1 MKRDELELLALADHR
16 VALTDI
22 FLHKQGEFIDA
33 LHRLGHDTTDAYGL
47 LIEFE
52 QMRARLLADRAQL
65 RRELEQATL
74 VTPSLLSEPGGTGT
88 GATTT
93 STKTATATR
102 TDALVEARVTS
113 AKIA

>member
-1 MKRDELELLALADHR
+1 MKRDELELFALADHR

-93 STKTATATR
+93 ATKTATATR
-102 TDALVEARVTS
+102 TDALVEARVGIEP
-113 AKIA
+113 A

>member
-33 LHRLGHDTTDAYGL
+33 LHRLEHDTTDAYGL

-74 VTPSLLSEPGGTGT
+74 VTPSLLLEPGGTGT
-88 GATTT
+88 GAAT
-93 STKTATATR
+93 TATK
-102 TDALVEARVTS
+102 LQPQPEQML
-113 AKIA
+113 

>member
-22 FLHKQGEFIDA
+22 FLHKQGELIDA

-65 RRELEQATL
+65 RRDLELATL
-74 VTPSLLSEPGGTGT
+74 VTASLSF
-88 GATTT
+88 GAR
-93 STKTATATR
+93 SRLA
-102 TDALVEARVTS
+102 S
-113 AKIA
+113 Q

>member
-102 TDALVEARVTS
+102 TDALVEARVGIEP
-113 AKIA
+113 A

>member
-65 RRELEQATL
+65 RRELEQA
-74 VTPSLLSEPGGTGT
+74 EPGGTGT

-93 STKTATATR
+93 ATKTATATR
-102 TDALVEARVTS
+102 TDALVEARVGIEP
-113 AKIA
+113 A

>member
-22 FLHKQGEFIDA
+22 FLNKQGEIIDA

-65 RRELEQATL
+65 RRDREQATL
-74 VTPSLLSEPGGTGT
+74 VTASLSF
-88 GATTT
+88 GAR
-93 STKTATATR
+93 SRLA
-102 TDALVEARVTS
+102 S
-113 AKIA
+113 Q